1 MPSNALIYEKSPYL
15 LQHAHNPVNWL
26 PWGGDAFARAR
37 SEQKPIFL
45 SVGYSTC
52 HWCHVMERE
61 SFESPD
67 VAEILNRDFIS
78 IKVDRE
84 ERPDVDRVYMYFV
97 QAFSGSGGWPMS
109 VWLTPELKPFYGG
122 TYFPPD
128 SRYGRPGFPSLLRQ
142 LAEAWKTKRGDIE
155 RSSVEILERLNSHT
169 RGEEAARQGHIG
181 IDRKTLDL
189 GFEHLRRSFD
199 TRWGGFGGA
208 PKFPRPVSLRFLLG
222 YHALAGSSEAVEMT
236 VETLR
241 AMAAGGMH
249 DHLGGGFHRYSVDA
263 RWFVPHF
270 EKMLYDQGQ
279 LAVAY
284 LEAYQVTREEAL
296 AKIVRGIFDYVLRDM
311 TSPEG
316 GFYSAEDADS
326 KVGGPEAAA
335 DADSQHREHKAEGA
349 FYVWSAAE
357 IERVLGRRPAALFS
371 HRYGVRADGNVDED
385 PHEEFG
391 GKNILFEAFTV
402 EGTAREYRLEASAV
416 EGTLEASRKTLFEE
430 REKRP
435 HPLRDDKI
443 LTAWNALMISAFAH
457 GYAVLGEE
465 KYLDAGRKAMECI
478 LTRLVTADGQ
488 LLRRLREGDA
498 AIPAFLDDYG
508 LLLNAALDLFE
519 VEPEARY
526 LQFAQ
531 KLAVDLGQ
539 FEDTKGGGFFSTRGT
554 DPNIVLRIKDEYD
567 GAEPSG
573 NSSAIDGLARL
584 TQVTGDPSYVAR
596 AMKGLAFLGPK
607 IRQQPTVAPY
617 LLLAAARLSQ
627 PPEHVILR
635 YEKHSAETDALIQK
649 QRELFRPFTPVLALT
664 DAQAVELEP
673 LAPFLAGLPRQGA
686 VTLYR
691 CADFACQL
699 PEVLA

>member
-1 MPSNALIYEKSPYL
+1 MPTNALIHEKSPYL

-26 PWGGDAFARAR
+26 PWGEGAFARAR
-37 SEQKPIFL
+37 AEHKPIFL

-109 VWLTPELKPFYGG
+109 VWLTPDLKPFYGG

-142 LAEAWKTKRGDIE
+142 LAGAWHTKRDDIE
-155 RSSVEILERLNSHT
+155 RSSIEILDRLKRQAPDGGT
-169 RGEEAARQGHIG
+169 REGGTG
-181 IDRKTLDL
+181 VDRGTIDL

-199 TRWGGFGGA
+199 TRWGGFGSA

-222 YHALAGSSEAVEMT
+222 YYAMAGNSEALDMT
-236 VETLR
+236 TETLR

-263 RWFVPHF
+263 HWFVPHF

-284 LEAYQVTREEAL
+284 LEAYQVTRDPAL
-296 AKIVRGIFDYVLRDM
+296 AKTAQGIFDYVLRDM
-311 TSPEG
+311 RSPDG

-326 KVGGPEAAA
+326 REA
-335 DADSQHREHKAEGA
+335 DNSEHTAEGA
-349 FYVWSAAE
+349 FYIWRAAE
-357 IERVLGRRPAALFS
+357 IERLLDRQSAALFG
-371 HRYGVRADGNVDED
+371 HRYGIRADGNVDED
-385 PHEEFG
+385 PHQEFS
-391 GKNILFEAFTV
+391 GKNILFEAFSV
-402 EGTAREYRLEASAV
+402 QETALEYRLKSDAV
-416 EGTLEASRKTLFEE
+416 ENTLNAAKHTLFEA

-435 HPLRDDKI
+435 RPLLDDKV
-443 LTAWNALMISAFAH
+443 LTAWNGLMISAFARA
-457 GYAVLGEE
+457 YAVLGEVRH
-465 KYLDAGRKAMECI
+465 LDAARTAMDCI
-478 LTRLVTADGQ
+478 LTRLVTRDGQ
-488 LLRRLREGDA
+488 LLRRFRDGEA
-498 AIPAFLDDYG
+498 AIPGFLDDYG
-508 LLLNAALDLFE
+508 LLLNATLDLFE

-526 LQFAQ
+526 LVSAK
-531 KLAVDLGQ
+531 KLAEDMSE
-539 FEDTKGGGFFSTRGT
+539 FEDTAEGGFYSTRGD
-554 DPNIVLRIKDEYD
+554 DPNIVLRIKEEYD

-584 TQVTGDPSYVAR
+584 TQITGEPSYVAR
-596 AMKGLAFLGPK
+596 AMKALTFLGPRVNK
-607 IRQQPTVAPY
+607 QPTIAPY
-617 LLLAAARLSQ
+617 LLLAAARLSH
-627 PPEHVILR
+627 PPEHIILR
-635 YEKHSAETDALIQK
+635 YEKPNPEMNALIQK
-649 QRELFRPFTPVLALT
+649 QRDLFRPFTPVLALT
-664 DAQAVELEP
+664 DSQASALEP
-673 LAPFLAGLPRQGA
+673 HAPFLGLPRQGA
-686 VTLYR
+686 LTMYR
-691 CADFACQL
+691 CSNFSCQL

>member
-1 MPSNALIYEKSPYL
+1 MPTNALIREKSPYL

-26 PWGGDAFARAR
+26 PWGEEAFARSRA
-37 SEQKPIFL
+37 EQKPIFL

-122 TYFPPD
+122 TYFPRD
-128 SRYGRPGFPSLLRQ
+128 SSYGRPGFPSLLRQ
-142 LAEAWKTKRGDIE
+142 LASAWQTKRDDIE
-155 RSSVEILERLNSHT
+155 RSSVEILDRLKSDT
-169 RGEEAARQGHIG
+169 PEAGAVRAGESG
-181 IDRKTLDL
+181 IDRKTIDL

-199 TRWGGFGGA
+199 TRWGGFGTA

-222 YHALAGSSEAVEMT
+222 YHVLAGSSEALEMT
-236 VETLR
+236 TETLR

-263 RWFVPHF
+263 YWFVPHF

-284 LEAYQVTREEAL
+284 LEAFQVTRDPAL
-296 AKIVRGIFDYVLRDM
+296 ATIACDILDYVLRDM

-326 KVGGPEAAA
+326 SEAN
-335 DADSQHREHKAEGA
+335 SSEHKAEGA
-349 FYVWSAAE
+349 FYVWRAAE
-357 IERVLGRRPAALFS
+357 IEQLLDRQSAALFE
-371 HRYGVRADGNVDED
+371 HRHGVRADGNVDED
-385 PHEEFG
+385 PHQEFG
-391 GKNILFEAFTV
+391 GKNILFEAFTL
-402 EGTAREYRLEASAV
+402 EGTAQEYRLGSGAAER
-416 EGTLEASRKTLFEE
+416 TLDAAKKTLFAA
-430 REKRP
+430 RENRP
-435 HPLRDDKI
+435 RPLRDDKI
-443 LTAWNALMISAFAH
+443 LTAWNGLMISAFAR
-457 GYAVLGEE
+457 GYAVLGEVR
-465 KYLDAGRKAMECI
+465 YLNAARRAMDCI
-478 LTRLVTADGQ
+478 LTRLVTSEGQ

-498 AIPAFLDDYG
+498 AIRGFLDDYG
-508 LLLNAALDLFE
+508 LLLNATLDLFE
-519 VEPEARY
+519 VEPASRY
-526 LQFAQ
+526 LAFAK
-531 KLAVDLGQ
+531 KLAHDMAD
-539 FEDTKGGGFFSTRGT
+539 FEDTAEGGFFSTRKD
-554 DPNIVLRIKDEYD
+554 DPNIVLRIKEEYD

-573 NSSAIDGLARL
+573 NSSAIEGLARL
-584 TQVTGDPSYVAR
+584 TQIIGEPSYVAR
-596 AMKGLAFLGPK
+596 AMKGLAFLGPRVNK
-607 IRQQPTVAPY
+607 QPTVAPY
-617 LLLAAARLSQ
+617 LLLAAMRLSQ

-635 YEKHSAETDALIQK
+635 YENSNPEVNALIQK
-649 QRELFRPFTPVLALT
+649 QRDSFRPFTPVLALT
-664 DAQAVELEP
+664 DSQAAALEP
-673 LAPFLAGLPRQGA
+673 HAPFLAGLPRQG
-686 VTLYR
+686 TLTMYR
-691 CADFACQL
+691 CSNFACQL